1 MLSAYSLTHDRTKVF
16 FGGAP
21 IQTWNPNATF
31 WPNNRTGADVVIFFL
46 NGDHVVYDD
55 QTNDPF
61 FLTGSNYTE
70 PVNGQTVNGYT
81 PEYYT
86 NVLACIDQYQ
96 ICPGDRSREYCSAV
110 SGIYQLGND
119 IFNLDLNAA
128 QLATAQRIVSQFS
141 SLSTYASAAGRGGAA
156 LLASLSVVQDTQT
169 KALSVDQW
177 RQEVMQW
184 FSISLAKLQ
193 QNAIDF
199 AVGPADQ
206 SLDQYVRKPQDALA
220 SQCYSQ
226 RIMLPSGSTNFKFS
240 AIIIIA
246 VVGGFFWL
254 LGTGIE
260 RLVDNVLLLCSPRK
274 GSLQPSRARTR
285 ARKSRLDW
293 ILDGPCQLQRLA
305 YKAAGYGKWERTL
318 EDEPVWLYELSG
330 EVAHIAR
337 YSVDEPLLETAH
349 LLTQPVAN
357 GGVHTPPTPVANP
370 TAGP

>member
-1 MLSAYSLTHDRTKVF
+1 M
-16 FGGAP
+16 
-21 IQTWNPNATF
+21 
-31 WPNNRTGADVVIFFL
+31 
-46 NGDHVVYDD
+46 YDN

-81 PEYYT
+81 PAYYT

-96 ICPGDRSREYCSAV
+96 ICPGDRSREYCSAL

-119 IFNLDLNAA
+119 IFNLDLKAA
-128 QLATAQRIVSQFS
+128 QLATAQRIVGQLS

-169 KALSVDQW
+169 KALPVDQW
-177 RQEVMQW
+177 RQEVTQW

-193 QNAIDF
+193 QSAIDF
-199 AVGPADQ
+199 AVGPAEQ
-206 SLDQYVRKPQDALA
+206 SLNQYIRKPQDALA
-220 SQCYSQ
+220 SQCSSQ

-246 VVGGFFWL
+246 AVGGFFWL

-260 RLVDNVLLLCSPRK
+260 WLVDKILLLCSPRR

-305 YKAAGYGKWERTL
+305 YKAAGYGKWERAR
-318 EDEPVWLYELSG
+318 EDEPVWLYEHPG
-330 EVAHIAR
+330 EVAHITR
-337 YSVDEPLLETAH
+337 YSVDEPLLEAAH
-349 LLTQPVAN
+349 PLTQPAAN
-357 GGVHTPPTPVANP
+357 GAVPTPGAPPPAPAPALGAPNQAPVAPQITTPPVHTPPPPVANP
-370 TAGP
+370 TVGP

>member
-46 NGDHVVYDD
+46 NGDHVVYDH

-70 PVNGQTVNGYT
+70 PVNGQTINGYT

-169 KALSVDQW
+169 KALPVDQW

-260 RLVDNVLLLCSPRK
+260 RLVDMYCFSALHAKVPSNLRERERERERVVST
-274 GSLQPSRARTR
+274 GSLMALANSRDWLIKRPATENGNALWKMNR
-285 ARKSRLDW
+285 SGYMSFQERLR
-293 ILDGPCQLQRLA
+293 ISHAIVSTNRSSKRL
-305 YKAAGYGKWERTL
+305 
-318 EDEPVWLYELSG
+318 
-330 EVAHIAR
+330 IF
-337 YSVDEPLLETAH
+337 
-349 LLTQPVAN
+349 
-357 GGVHTPPTPVANP
+357 
-370 TAGP
+370 